1 MAVSARKQV
10 MFWGIG
16 FLLLALTLWAL
27 GSTLAPFM
35 LGAAIAYLLDPL
47 ADRLERLG
55 LGRVAA
61 TAIIALLVVLGFVL
75 TMGLVVPA
83 LIDQGQQLAAAV
95 PEWIAWMQ
103 EMLARRFPSSDDQE
117 ALLRRG
123 LTTLQEHFKEIG
135 PGVINSVLASS
146 MAVVDF
152 VLIMVVAPVVAFYLL
167 LDWDRMLATLDGW
180 LPREHAPTIRAIM
193 RDIDRTLAG
202 FVRGQ
207 LSVCL
212 IQGTFYAVALT
223 LIGLP
228 FGFLVGMLA
237 GLLAFIPYVGALVGG
252 VLSMAIAI
260 FSFWEQPLWIFV
272 TAGIFA
278 FGQFVEGNVLTPKLV
293 GKSVGLHPVLLIL
306 ALAVFGRLFGFAGM
320 LVAVPVAASLG
331 VLGRFA
337 VGRYLESPL
346 YTGRRPPG
354 VG

>member
-1 MAVSARKQV
+1 
-10 MFWGIG
+10 
-16 FLLLALTLWAL
+16 
-27 GSTLAPFM
+27 
-35 LGAAIAYLLDPL
+35 
-47 ADRLERLG
+47 
-55 LGRVAA
+55 
-61 TAIIALLVVLGFVL
+61 
-75 TMGLVVPA
+75 
-83 LIDQGQQLAAAV
+83 
-95 PEWIAWMQ
+95 MQ
-103 EMLARRFPSSDDQE
+103 DMLANRFPSGDEQE
-117 ALLRRG
+117 VLFRRG
-123 LTTLQEHFKEIG
+123 LTTLQDHFKEIG
-135 PGVINSVLASS
+135 PEVINSVLASS

-152 VLIMVVAPVVAFYLL
+152 VLLMVVAPVVAFYLL

-180 LPREHAPTIRAIM
+180 LPREHAPTIRGIM
-193 RDIDRTLAG
+193 RDIDKTLAG

-252 VLSMAIAI
+252 VLSIGIAL
-260 FSFWEQPLWIFV
+260 FTFWDEPVWIFV

-293 GKSVGLHPVLLIL
+293 GRSVGLHPVLLIL

-337 VGRYLESPL
+337 VDRYLASPL

-354 VG
+354 AG